1 MKKKLICLI
10 LSLVMLTACFA
21 GCGAKDDE
29 ARNESINQTQ
39 FEMAKTLS
47 MYMLCEKPVSAEQ
60 ELALEDAINSITKSK
75 FKTAV
80 DLRFYTADEYYVQL
94 EKSFAD
100 RDAAAEAGTLKKEEE
115 LTEDITYVDEYGI
128 TQIKYPTVEGY
139 QVDIFYVGGQ
149 EKFLK
154 YMDEGRL
161 SRLDE
166 ELSSSSKILND
177 YISPEYLKYMKNSN
191 NGTYAIVNND
201 VIGEYTYL
209 LLNKDIL
216 AKTRYNTPNG
226 LKEFTSLT
234 CEATQSVLEQVK
246 SEYKEYVPLYSCLGA
261 DGIAATGVRY
271 WGIDEN
277 GNLSDDFSLLMGSY
291 NVGSKYKTVES
302 FISMMNGL
310 GSSRFK
316 DQLKILKSYKANGY
330 FGTEKDLE
338 DGKAAVAY
346 VKGGAEMFDKYGEDY
361 EVVVIENPTI
371 KTADLYENMFAVSS
385 TAQDLSRAMEI
396 ICLLN
401 TDEELRNLFQYG
413 IEGVNYEMVDSDY
426 LDENEKPYKVVRRL
440 NEDYMMDPAKTGN
453 TLLTYTL
460 EGGNPTFKE
469 YIKQQNRDVVVDIAM
484 GFSLMYGSNPV
495 NMDTMQTIREVS
507 KTVYDKL
514 VAITYDNFDEQYSAI
529 ASEFGQNEDVRSML
543 SMLEPDG
550 EDTPVSFTYMYVE
563 WAKSVGIY
571 VEEEEL

>member
-1 MKKKLICLI
+1 
-10 LSLVMLTACFA
+10 MLTACFA

-177 YISPEYLKYMKNSN
+177 YISPEYLKYMKSSN

-302 FISMMNGL
+302 FISMMNSETSG
-310 GSSRFK
+310 
-316 DQLKILKSYKANGY
+316 
-330 FGTEKDLE
+330 GT
-338 DGKAAVAY
+338 
-346 VKGGAEMFDKYGEDY
+346 
-361 EVVVIENPTI
+361 
-371 KTADLYENMFAVSS
+371 
-385 TAQDLSRAMEI
+385 
-396 ICLLN
+396 ICLN
-401 TDEELRNLFQYG
+401 AWGRM
-413 IEGVNYEMVDSDY
+413 I
-426 LDENEKPYKVVRRL
+426 
-440 NEDYMMDPAKTGN
+440 
-453 TLLTYTL
+453 
-460 EGGNPTFKE
+460 
-469 YIKQQNRDVVVDIAM
+469 
-484 GFSLMYGSNPV
+484 
-495 NMDTMQTIREVS
+495 
-507 KTVYDKL
+507 
-514 VAITYDNFDEQYSAI
+514 
-529 ASEFGQNEDVRSML
+529 
-543 SMLEPDG
+543 
-550 EDTPVSFTYMYVE
+550 SFIIV
-563 WAKSVGIY
+563 
-571 VEEEEL
+571 L